1 MTTQRFF
8 NPALLITV
16 SLFATSNLLKAEP
29 VTLSKELKLHI
40 PVIHFQNQEQLQY
53 IWADL
58 EYQNTSTDPI
68 TFTVSDYGILS
79 DTDIPPSLSSLD
91 LVTEGAAPS
100 IVDITATDARLTFVS
115 SIPLACS
122 VVYGKSLD
130 FGQVSIDANMNGGA
144 IIDHNPTLSGLETDT
159 LYYYRVQGTD
169 AAGKIYWNPTATF
182 KTSGGTAIDN
192 NLLSLN
198 NGATIK
204 AVSSNFSGASH
215 SETWGANSAIDGSN
229 ATAWSSNGD
238 GDNAFI
244 EITLAESK
252 QIETVEVFSRSMTD
266 GTAKIL
272 TFTITT
278 DSGEVLPFSLPNT
291 EQAHQFPF
299 NRQTSSIRLD
309 VVSSSGG
316 NTGLIEMKAYEV
328 SPSRTSGM

>member
-1 MTTQRFF
+1 MTHYALLK
-8 NPALLITV
+8 NSLLIISSLGLISPALKADPV
-16 SLFATSNLLKAEP
+16 S
-29 VTLSKELKLHI
+29 LSKELKLHI

-53 IWADL
+53 LSADL
-58 EYQNTSTDPI
+58 EYQNTNTETI
-68 TFTVSDYGILS
+68 TFTVSNYEILS
-79 DTDIPPSLSSLD
+79 ENDIPPSLSSLT
-91 LVTEGAAPS
+91 LVTEGAAPN

-122 VVYGKSLD
+122 VVYGKTLD

-144 IIDHNPTLSGLETDT
+144 IIDHNPILSGLEADT

-182 KTSGGTAIDN
+182 KTSGGTVTDN

-198 NGATIK
+198 NGASIT
-204 AVSSNFSGASH
+204 AVSSNFSGAGN

-229 ATAWSSNGD
+229 STAWSSNGD

-244 EITLAESK
+244 EIALSESK
-252 QIETVEVFSRSMTD
+252 QIETLEVFSRSMTD
-266 GTAKIL
+266 GSAKIL

-278 DSGEVLPFSLPNT
+278 DSGEVLPFNLPNT
-291 EQAHQFPF
+291 KQAHQFPL

-316 NTGLIEMKAYEV
+316 NTGLIEIKAYEI
-328 SPSRTSGM
+328 SPSRTDEM